1 MKRIGTLGLTACVAA
16 VSMLTVS
23 MTARAGA
30 PEGSWYIAPQ
40 VNALWLDDA
49 RAADDDAGVTISLGR
64 VLNPNWDLQF
74 NVFQSEHHRAGDD
87 TLSLEGF
94 GFSLNRVFYREG
106 PVNPFLT
113 VGLARGKSIQ
123 KPGPDDEGFMATYGA
138 GVLIDLGEP
147 SEAGS
152 LFQLRGEI
160 GARRGVSGNTL
171 IDDPVDYVA
180 GVGFQYS
187 WGGSPVRR
195 AVDTDG
201 DGVTDDLDQCPGTPA
216 GTPVDSSGCP
226 LPQDDDG
233 DGVTNDIDKCPGT
246 PAGAK
251 VDATGCEIDS
261 DGDGVGDSRDQCP
274 NTPPG
279 AKVDERGCELDSDG
293 DGVVDS
299 QDKCPDTPKGDRVD
313 ATGCSFK
320 EEIKLPGVVFETGS
334 AELKPESLPVLEGAI
349 ATLKRYPELNIEV
362 AGHTDSRGS
371 DAFNLDLSARRA
383 ESVLKYL
390 HDGGVTNALKSRGYG
405 ERQPIGSNTSD
416 DGRQQNRRVVLR
428 VLN

>member
-1 MKRIGTLGLTACVAA
+1 MKRIGTLGLAACVA
-16 VSMLTVS
+16 TVS
-23 MTARAGA
+23 MTAISVTAWAGA
-30 PEGSWYIAPQ
+30 PEGSWYISPQ
-40 VNALWLDDA
+40 ANALWLDDA
-49 RAADDDAGVTISLGR
+49 RGADDDAGVTVSFGR
-64 VLNPNWDLQF
+64 VMSPNWDVQL
-74 NVFQSEHHRAGDD
+74 NVFSSEHHRAGDD
-87 TLSLEGF
+87 TLSLQGF
-94 GFSLNRVFYREG
+94 GLSANRVFYREG
-106 PVNPFLT
+106 RVNPFLT
-113 VGLARGKSIQ
+113 AGIARAKSIA
-123 KPGPDDEGFMATYGA
+123 KPGVDETELTATYGV
-138 GVLIDLGEP
+138 GVLIDLGEV

-160 GARRGVSGNTL
+160 GARRGLSDNSVVN
-171 IDDPVDYVA
+171 DPVDYVA
-180 GVGFQYS
+180 GLGFQYS
-187 WGGSPVRR
+187 WGGSAPRR
-195 AVDTDG
+195 VVDTDG

-251 VDATGCEIDS
+251 VDASGCELDS

-274 NTPPG
+274 NTPAG

-313 ATGCSFK
+313 AAGCSFK

-334 AELKPESLPVLEGAI
+334 ADLKPESLPVLEGTI

-390 HDGGVTNALKSRGYG
+390 HDGGVTNAMKSRGYG
-405 ERQPIGSNTSD
+405 ERQPIGSNNND

>member
-1 MKRIGTLGLTACVAA
+1 MKRIGSLGLAACVAA
-16 VSMLTVS
+16 VSMTAIS

-30 PEGSWYIAPQ
+30 PEGSWYISPQ
-40 VNALWLDDA
+40 ANALWLDDA
-49 RAADDDAGVTISLGR
+49 RAADDDAGVTLSFGR
-64 VLNPNWDLQF
+64 VMSPNWDVQL
-74 NVFQSEHHRAGDD
+74 NVFGSEHDRAGGDD
-87 TLSLEGF
+87 LTLQGF
-94 GFSLNRVFYREG
+94 GFSANRVFYRDG
-106 PVNPFLT
+106 RVNPFLT
-113 VGLARGKSIQ
+113 AGIARGESILE
-123 KPGPDDEGFMATYGA
+123 PGADETDLIATYGV
-138 GVLIDLGEP
+138 GVLIDLGGARE
-147 SEAGS
+147 SGS
-152 LFQLRGEI
+152 RFQLRGEI
-160 GARRGVSGNTL
+160 GARRGLSDNPGVN
-171 IDDPVDYVA
+171 DPVDYV
-180 GVGFQYS
+180 GGLGIQFY

-195 AVDTDG
+195 SVDTDG

-251 VDATGCEIDS
+251 VDASGCELDS
-261 DGDGVGDSRDQCP
+261 DGDGVGDGRDQCP
-274 NTPPG
+274 NTPAG

-313 ATGCSFK
+313 AAGCSFK

-334 AELKPESLPVLEGAI
+334 ADLKPESLPVLEGAI
-349 ATLKRYPELNIEV
+349 ATLKRYPELDVEV

-390 HDGGVTNALKSRGYG
+390 HDGGVTNAMKSRGYG
-405 ERQPIGSNTSD
+405 ERQPIGTNNTD